1 MKVKP
6 YYQELSEDPVL
17 WYIAG
22 DCIGDGKETNDS
34 LHIGVSLIPLS
45 AVNGAKYNFN
55 GDGEFT
61 LIDYF
66 PAGGKFR
73 LLTNPGVKD
82 VEPKY
87 FGFSDGTAA
96 SGAVGNE
103 GYFVVGDAGFYK
115 LTFNSKNSNFTFE
128 ATDAPTVYK
137 SISVPGSINGWDQTG
152 NHMIPC
158 NMHDGINHVW
168 YFDWEFANKDEVKFA
183 ADDSW
188 SKNWG
193 SEDFPMGFGVDNGSN
208 VKVTQKGKYRVL
220 FNDVTGFY
228 SFMKLP
234 KE

>member
-1 MKVKP
+1 
-6 YYQELSEDPVL
+6 
-17 WYIAG
+17 
-22 DCIGDGKETNDS
+22 
-34 LHIGVSLIPLS
+34 
-45 AVNGAKYNFN
+45 
-55 GDGEFT
+55 
-61 LIDYF
+61 
-66 PAGGKFR
+66 
-73 LLTNPGVKD
+73 VKD

-103 GYFVVGDAGFYK
+103 GYFVVGDGGFYK

-137 SISVPGSINGWDQTG
+137 SISVPGSINKWNQTG
-152 NHMIPC
+152 NHMTPC

-183 ADDSW
+183 ADDAW

-193 SEDFPMGFGVDNGSN
+193 SEYFPMGCGVDNGKN